1 MLYLHT
7 PMRALYDLK
16 DHFLEKSNP
25 ASRLALKK
33 FASYWTPKDKIYMS
47 KFDRVG
53 TNSQNVKN
61 RVMKY
66 YGKNLYNK
74 ASVVY
79 TGIDTKKYRYVRS
92 GDFYLSAA
100 RLDPLKRIDM
110 IIRAFKKT
118 PDRKL
123 IIAGSGPEEGK
134 LKKLAKDCK
143 NIEFLGSVND
153 KELLDL
159 YSTCRA
165 TIAANVDED
174 LGLIAIESHASGKPI
189 AVINEGGFLET
200 VNSGN
205 GVFFKNESDIGRSLD
220 ELEKTKWNPKTIQ
233 KSAQKYDIKEFTK
246 RIVGILDAVVKD

>member
-33 FASYWTPKDKIYMS
+33 FASYWTPKDKMYMS
-47 KFDRVG
+47 QFDWIAANSDNVRKRVL
-53 TNSQNVKN
+53 
-61 RVMKY
+61 KY

-134 LKKLAKDCK
+134 LKKLAEGCR
-143 NIEFLGSVND
+143 NIEFLGSVSD
-153 KELLDL
+153 KKLFDL
-159 YSTCRA
+159 YSTCKA
-165 TIAANVDED
+165 TVAANVNED

-189 AVINEGGFLET
+189 VAMKEGGFLET
-200 VNSGN
+200 VNSSN
-205 GVFFKNESDIGRSLD
+205 GVFFRNESDIARALD
-220 ELEKTKWNPKTIQ
+220 KLEKTKWNPKTIQ